1 MCTFQGQL
9 RDLKYSGNVCGSSI
23 NIFMTGTG
31 TGTGTGTNYVSS
43 ELPKITAMKI
53 VLLLGCQQEVG

>member
-1 MCTFQGQL
+1 MCTFPGQL
-9 RDLKYSGNVCGSSI
+9 RDLKYSGNICGSSI

-31 TGTGTGTNYVSS
+31 TGTIHISS

>member
-9 RDLKYSGNVCGSSI
+9 RDLKYSGNICGSSI

-31 TGTGTGTNYVSS
+31 TIHISS